1 MGAQSVKLKVQS
13 CLYRTSSGFVA
24 SRGCFREVSLATP
37 TTSRKLW
44 AGQRQNLS
52 WFSIKSGDCQWE
64 RGDNATGRSIR
75 SLGFKPTMSR
85 SARSRYCRRH
95 IVEGSF
101 FCDLGGQ
108 WERGDN
114 ATGRSIRSLGFKP
127 TMSRSAR
134 SRYCRRHIVE
144 GSFFCDLGG
153 QWERGDNAT
162 GRSIRSLGFSR
173 R

>member
-114 ATGRSIRSLGFKP
+114 ATGKSIRSPFP
-127 TMSRSAR
+127 TGDQTPKLQKKTKKKVSNTSHRSTSLPLLR
-134 SRYCRRHIVE
+134 FRPGGVRRELVVCAHRA
-144 GSFFCDLGG
+144 
-153 QWERGDNAT
+153 QR
-162 GRSIRSLGFSR
+162 
-173 R
+173 